1 MKRYT
6 IFLFL
11 IFLLCT
17 ACGNRE
23 DSRNLMGSWNEL
35 ASVVTEEGWTQYTNG
50 EYAQAL
56 DQFDLA
62 LEFNPDYADAYNG
75 QGWSYTRLDSLNEA
89 IGCFDLALE
98 KGADAPTDALVGK
111 AALCLRMADFENAV
125 VYANR
130 ALEADSLYVFQHDPN
145 VHWKTVHLILAQAYY
160 GGGEYAAARREVV
173 LLDPTC
179 VLDAIDPATWAVGGK
194 AYASYE
200 EALLMAIEGLLE
212 Q

>member
-11 IFLLCT
+11 ACLLCT
-17 ACGNRE
+17 ACGRRK
-23 DSRNLMGSWNEL
+23 DSRNLMGSWDEL
-35 ASVVTEEGWTQYTNG
+35 ASVVTEEGWTQYTAG

-56 DQFDLA
+56 GQFGLA
-62 LEFNPDYADAYNG
+62 IEFNSDYADAYNG

-89 IGCFDLALE
+89 IGCFDRAIE
-98 KGADAPTDALVGK
+98 KGAEAPTDALVGK
-111 AALCLRMADFENAV
+111 AALCLRLADFDNAID
-125 VYANR
+125 YANR
-130 ALEADSLYVFQHDPN
+130 VLEADSLYVFQHDPN

-160 GGGEYAAARREVV
+160 GGRKYAEAQREVV
-173 LLDPTC
+173 ILDPTC
-179 VLDAIDPATWAVGGK
+179 VLDAVDPATWVVGGK

-200 EALLMAIEGLLE
+200 EALLMAIERLLE

>member
-6 IFLFL
+6 ILLFL
-11 IFLLCT
+11 AYLLCT
-17 ACGNRE
+17 ACGGRE

-56 DQFDLA
+56 DQFNLA
-62 LEFNPDYADAYNG
+62 IEFNPNYADAYNG
-75 QGWSYTRLDSLNEA
+75 QGWSYTRLDSLDEA
-89 IGCFDLALE
+89 IGCFEQAIE
-98 KGADAPTDALVGK
+98 KGPSAPTDALVGK
-111 AALCLRMADFENAV
+111 AAIFLHRADFDSAASCAEM
-125 VYANR
+125 

-145 VHWKTVHLILAQAYY
+145 VDWRTVHLISAQAYY
-160 GGGEYAAARREVV
+160 GLGEYVHARREVEI
-173 LLDPTC
+173 LDSTC
-179 VLDAIDPATWAVGGK
+179 VPDAIDPATWVVGGT

-200 EALLMAIEGLLE
+200 EALLMAIERLLE